1 VIRPTRVPEPAL
13 FRSVLVTVTG
23 VIALVVGRQFD
34 TAWIEAAVTV
44 YAVLTPIL
52 AGLLIRPAVQ
62 PDPARYGP
70 RSLPG
75 QE

>member
-1 VIRPTRVPEPAL
+1 MIRPTRVPEPAL
-13 FRSVLVTVTG
+13 VRSALVAATG
-23 VIALVVGRQFD
+23 IIALVVGHQFD

-44 YAVLTPIL
+44 YAALTPLL
-52 AGLLIRPAVQ
+52 AGLLIRPAVK

-70 RSLPG
+70 RPLPG